1 MQFSVVI
8 RTIPIIVLTLV
19 LGQGALAQ
27 AQSKPQTDADNHLT
41 PADTSGGWIALFDGQ
56 TMFGWRPTSDAD
68 WQVDQGTLKV
78 TGGKKGMLRTT
89 AQFSNFHLSLEFMSD
104 AATNS
109 GIFIRTSPKPKS
121 LKRDCFEVNIAP
133 EENPFP
139 TGGIV
144 GVQKAAEPAPVK
156 EGQWNLMEVVAD
168 EGRVTVKVNGSV
180 VNELQTSAESPG
192 RGFIGLQFNS
202 GTIAFKNVFLK
213 PLELTPLLNGKDL
226 NGWDDS
232 QKQASTFS
240 INQDGHLK
248 VISGRGQ
255 LESKAVFADFV
266 LQASCK
272 TNAEGLN
279 SGIFFRSIP
288 NEFTNGYESQI
299 QNQFKDD
306 DPTKP
311 VDCGTGGIFRRQNAR
326 RVNAQD
332 KEWFTKTIIA
342 SGPHISVWV
351 NGLQVTDWTDK
362 RPANANPRKGLR
374 LEAGSIILQG
384 HDPTTDILFGRID
397 AQELTPRH

>member
-1 MQFSVVI
+1 MQLSLVI
-8 RTIPIIVLTLV
+8 RTIPIIVLALFCAHDTL
-19 LGQGALAQ
+19 LR
-27 AQSKPQTDADNHLT
+27 AQSQPQTDTENQLT
-41 PADTSGGWIALFDGQ
+41 LGETSNGWIALFDGQ
-56 TMFGWRPTSDAD
+56 TMFGWRAVSDAD
-68 WQVDQGTLKV
+68 WQVDQATLKV
-78 TGGKKGMLRTT
+78 TGGKKGLLRTT
-89 AQFSNFHLSLEFMSD
+89 AQFSNFHLTLEFKSD
-104 AATNS
+104 AAANS
-109 GIFIRTSPKPKS
+109 GVFIRTSPKPKS
-121 LKRDCFEVNIAP
+121 LKTDCFEINIAP

-139 TGGIV
+139 TGGVV
-144 GVQKAAEPAPVK
+144 GVKKAAEPAPVK
-156 EGQWNLMEVVAD
+156 VGQWNLMEVMA
-168 EGRVTVKVNGSV
+168 EENRITIKVNGSV
-180 VNELQTSAESPG
+180 VNELEASQESPK

-213 PLELTPLLNGKDL
+213 PLGLEPLLNGNDL
-226 NGWDDS
+226 DGWDDS

-240 INQDGHLK
+240 INKGGQLK

-288 NEFTNGYESQI
+288 GEFTNGYESQI

-326 RVNAQD
+326 RVNAHD

-342 SGPHISVWV
+342 SGSHISVWV

-397 AQELTPRH
+397 VQELSPRH